1 MKGQALITLIFFMII
16 ATTITTAAILVITVN
31 SLSGTRLQ
39 EGTVAYQVAQSGA
52 DNALIRILRDPG
64 YTGET
69 LNIGSGS
76 ATIQVVGAGTTA
88 SPYVITSKGKN
99 GFYTKNV
106 EVRAIN
112 EDDILNVISR
122 KETF

>member
-1 MKGQALITLIFFMII
+1 MKGQALVTLIFFMVI

-39 EGTVAYQVAQSGA
+39 EGTIAYQVAQSGA
-52 DNALIRILRDPG
+52 DNALIRILRNPS

-76 ATIQVVGAGTTA
+76 ATIQVVGSGTTA
-88 SPYVITSKGKN
+88 SPYIITSEGKN

-112 EDDILNVISR
+112 ENDTLSVISR